1 MNRWKRKQN
10 FHTDWV
16 NLRGS
21 CIQIKLKVTGKH
33 TNATKT
39 LFHYLHRVLVC
50 VLLDRH
56 SISRLCCFW
65 VICLIQIMPLVSL
78 QICWIQGAVHTWRR
92 APYSYKFWLISNRP
106 YHPKFFVKCKFLWV
120 RQSTFSERHWLDDQS
135 FPPLFFL
142 TRVQLVFTGLKP
154 PPNNGTDP
162 LIRYHSPG

>member
-1 MNRWKRKQN
+1 MTLQQYIYIYISTLTWSASWPIPSYEQMKKKAE

-65 VICLIQIMPLVSL
+65 VICLIQIMSLVSL

-106 YHPKFFVKCKFLWV
+106 YHPKFFGKCKFLLSKTEYGF
-120 RQSTFSERHWLDDQS
+120 RKA
-135 FPPLFFL
+135 L
-142 TRVQLVFTGLKP
+142 TRW
-154 PPNNGTDP
+154 
-162 LIRYHSPG
+162 